1 VADPDPVVLPLF
13 RAPVRKQNAAY
24 RDNMARLEVAAL
36 VADTLSAPLV
46 LAEGWKSNDRGDGI
60 LVDGTDTA
68 QAMLDDM
75 GLPKLAEVIHLHAS
89 CCTWQE
95 FAVVHETFPGR
106 PIIALAGSACPSV
119 RRAQRVCRV
128 QGLAARVYA
137 PCEAL
142 EVFKIESGFRAPRA
156 GYSDVL
162 CEGINWLVHGI
173 SSMEK
178 HWEDPFEF
186 RLARRLRDHAP

>member
-1 VADPDPVVLPLF
+1 MADPDPVILPLF
-13 RAPVRKQNAAY
+13 RAPVRKQNTAY
-24 RDNMARLEVAAL
+24 RDNLARLEAAAL

-75 GLPKLAEVIHLHAS
+75 GLPKLAEVIRLHVS

-95 FAVVHETFPGR
+95 FAAVHETFPGR

-119 RRAQRVCRV
+119 RRARRVCRI
-128 QGLAARVYA
+128 QGLDAQVYA

-142 EVFKIESGFRAPRA
+142 ELFEIKSGFKALRG
-156 GYSDVL
+156 GYADAFH
-162 CEGINWLVHGI
+162 EGINWLVHGI
-173 SSMEK
+173 SSMERR
-178 HWEDPFEF
+178 WEDPFEF
-186 RLARRLRDHAP
+186 RLARRLRNRAP